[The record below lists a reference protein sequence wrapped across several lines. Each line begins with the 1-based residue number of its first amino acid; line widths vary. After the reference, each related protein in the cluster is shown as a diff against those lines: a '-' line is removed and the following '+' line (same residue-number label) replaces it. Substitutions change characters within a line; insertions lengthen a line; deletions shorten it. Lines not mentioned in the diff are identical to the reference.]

1 MDQTAIIKKIREA
14 RSIWIE
20 LGDGKKIQI
29 IRPTELQAYQKF
41 YKNNDAGLMVFSLE
55 FDAVKEFITAWDG
68 FTEADILGQEIGSSD
83 KIDYQPEFFDEV
95 LADRLDWVP
104 LIVGGLI
111 SEIQKAQEKKA
122 NAVKK

>member
-41 YKNNDAGLMVFSLE
+41 FKKNEDGKSVFALE
-55 FDAVKEFITAWDG
+55 FDAVKEFVTAWDG

-95 LADRLDWVP
+95 LADRIEWVP
-104 LIVGGLI
+104 IIVGGLI
-111 SEIQKAQEKKA
+111 AEIEKAQKKKA
-122 NAVKK
+122 ESIKK

>member
-41 YKNNDAGLMVFSLE
+41 YKKNASESMQFSLE
-55 FDAVKEFITAWDG
+55 FDAIKEFITAWDG

-122 NAVKK
+122 NSVKK

>member
-95 LADRLDWVP
+95 LADRIEWVP
-104 LIVGGLI
+104 IIVGGLI

>member
-1 MDQTAIIKKIREA
+1 MDQTAIIKKIRDA

-41 YKNNDAGLMVFSLE
+41 YKKNDTGLMVFSLE

-83 KIDYQPEFFDEV
+83 KIDYQPAFFDEV
-95 LADRLDWVP
+95 LADRIEWVP
-104 LIVGGLI
+104 IIVGGLI
-111 SEIQKAQEKKA
+111 AEIVKAQKKKA
-122 NAVKK
+122 DSVKK

>member
-1 MDQTAIIKKIREA
+1 MEQTAIIKKIREA

-41 YKNNDAGLMVFSLE
+41 YKNNGSGSMQFSLE
-55 FDAVKEFITAWDG
+55 FDSIKEFITAWDG

>member
-41 YKNNDAGLMVFSLE
+41 YKKNGAGLMVFSLE

-95 LADRLDWVP
+95 LADRIEWVP
-104 LIVGGLI
+104 TIVSGLI
-111 SEIQKAQEKKA
+111 SEIEKAQKKKA
-122 NAVKK
+122 DSVKK